1 VARPKEERT
10 LVQLVRCSVLAAIV
24 LVFTPLHFQHLQL
37 ADVKSVLAA
46 RIAQAKGGQMLV
58 SRQLTAEPHL
68 QLAAPAPPTPARK
81 PAAPAAV
88 PKPTGDIQ
96 LLIWNTFAPLGP
108 QAQAWA
114 LRVAYCESRYH
125 PNSVNSKSGAMGL
138 FQFLPSTWAFTPY
151 ASQSPFDPVANT
163 RAALW
168 LYQRDGPS
176 QWSCK

>member
-10 LVQLVRCSVLAAIV
+10 LVQVVRCSVLAAIV
-24 LVFTPLHFQHLQL
+24 VVFTPLHFQNLQL
-37 ADVKSVLAA
+37 ADVKSVLDA
-46 RIAQAKGGQMLV
+46 RIAQATQGETLV

-68 QLAAPAPPTPARK
+68 HLPAPPAVPPKKATL
-81 PAAPAAV
+81 PAAV
-88 PKPTGDIQ
+88 AKPTGEIQ

-125 PNSVNSKSGAMGL
+125 PNSVNSRSGAMGL

-163 RAALW
+163 KAALW